1 MFLNLWQQPSKLIPP
16 FDLFS
21 LAGLASLL
29 LAGCF
34 FASSATP
41 FPAASAPVLPA
52 VAAADGATEVAA
64 CAADF
69 FFFPP
74 IMSLNLCL
82 SASPL
87 CGYVMPS
94 HPQSPER
101 WWLWTENQKIP
112 LRCIPVLSVVMSGI
126 VTFGPHS
133 CRTGSTAV
141 ENLVL
146 YCGKC
151 APNNHGRRLWRW
163 FVQRVWRWSTNYH
176 KQKDTRFFDTRYR
189 VRCCVFAKKRNV
201 GGLKSERTIV
211 IGTWT

>member
-74 IMSLNLCL
+74 IMSPKLCL

-101 WWLWTENQKIP
+101 WWLWTEPKNTAKVYSCP
-112 LRCIPVLSVVMSGI
+112 LRSHVGYSNFWTTQLPYRKYCRGEPRVVLWEVC
-126 VTFGPHS
+126 P
-133 CRTGSTAV
+133 
-141 ENLVL
+141 
-146 YCGKC
+146 
-151 APNNHGRRLWRW
+151 
-163 FVQRVWRWSTNYH
+163 
-176 KQKDTRFFDTRYR
+176 
-189 VRCCVFAKKRNV
+189 
-201 GGLKSERTIV
+201 
-211 IGTWT
+211 